1 MNVSYSMSVL
11 RKSKEEFLLESQ
23 ILIHKSQMKQDT
35 IYNSPALDVSLLAD
49 VQLNKL
55 PEATGVIVVHGLG
68 IAKGFHDGAAKKKTK
83 TRTTMRGNQ
92 GPCN

>member
-1 MNVSYSMSVL
+1 
-11 RKSKEEFLLESQ
+11 
-23 ILIHKSQMKQDT
+23 MKQDT

-68 IAKGFHDGAAKKKTK
+68 IAEGFHDGAAKKKK
-83 TRTTMRGNQ
+83 KPRTTVRGNQ